1 MGSSWSPENRGKVTL
16 GVPPKWS
23 AARIRLQFERI
34 LVVPTE
40 ENRIN
45 LVLTH
50 SNQKEIEHPNT
61 PASVKKAAGGMI
73 FTLEV
78 GLNPKEQERKTRI
91 HVLLTGNGKPEK
103 YAADATHVF
112 EAGKYGGYFITTD
125 DRILIKRDELRN
137 LSGAVV
143 LKPTEWLKVLADAD
157 AV

>member
-1 MGSSWSPENRGKVTL
+1 MAYRHLDPKRMNNFLDSCAFDPKYAPESDAAEAIRKL
-16 GVPPKWS
+16 GDEGV
-23 AARIRLQFERI
+23 
-34 LVVPTE
+34 
-40 ENRIN
+40 IN

-78 GLNPKEQERKTRI
+78 GLNPKEQERKTKI
-91 HVLLTGNGKPEK
+91 HALLTGNGKPAK

-125 DRILIKRDELRN
+125 DRILVKRDELRN

-143 LKPTEWLKVLADAD
+143 LTPTEWFKVLADAD